1 MVAKTASWSLN
12 PSETE
17 TLLTKSGFNTSRRS
31 RILAVVSQWRVCS
44 RTIWDKWRSFGT
56 SRRRWQRWG
65 SRADGLTELVVQL
78 MPGRLKSPPRISKW
92 FEAALNALSSDS
104 YRDIITAKE
113 EEGGL

>member
-78 MPGRLKSPPRISKW
+78 MPERLKSPPRISKW
-92 FEAALNALSSDS
+92 FEAVLNALSNDS